1 MIFFISS
8 TCNAARKRFVTI
20 DNLSPH
26 SVIIPKLGIF
36 AFAHRGKE
44 LSFAACPEAP
54 ENTLLLETENLS
66 SFFFTSQGATPQ
78 QR

>member
-1 MIFFISS
+1 M
-8 TCNAARKRFVTI
+8 I

-26 SVIIPKLGIF
+26 SVITPKLPKLGIF

-54 ENTLLLETENLS
+54 ENALLLETEN
-66 SFFFTSQGATPQ
+66 
-78 QR
+78 